1 MSSTASFYLSM
12 YKVIFSYLWN
22 NRYGRQYCMIMLG
35 SFLLTIVWLAY
46 GLCTS
51 QPFWYWA
58 AFIGVSIALCPVF
71 YYLLFRTNWGKNV
84 MEVGIDAGYHAAKT
98 MFD

>member
-1 MSSTASFYLSM
+1 MSSATFMFSM
-12 YKVIFSYLWN
+12 YRAVLSYMWRN
-22 NRYGRQYCMIMLG
+22 HYGRQYCLIMLG
-35 SFLLTIVWLAY
+35 SFILTIAWLAY

-71 YYLLFRTNWGKNV
+71 YYLLFRTNWGKEV
-84 MEVGIDAGYHAAKT
+84 VAVGIDAGYHAAKVVLGN
-98 MFD
+98 